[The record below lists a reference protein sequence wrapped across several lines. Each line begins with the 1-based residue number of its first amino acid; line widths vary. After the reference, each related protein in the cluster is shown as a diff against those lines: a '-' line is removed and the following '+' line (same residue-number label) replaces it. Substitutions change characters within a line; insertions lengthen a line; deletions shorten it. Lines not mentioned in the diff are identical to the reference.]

1 MSLLSLPER
10 IFRRLVELPL
20 ELISM
25 ILHTQKLLTDG
36 RRMSPATEQML
47 NSMGMSTHGTGRVHV
62 SRYQS
67 EANARGVRV
76 REKRREH
83 WLRHA
88 GYWSEYTP
96 IQYQIPRLPG
106 PQGTST
112 LPQQR
117 PEWAGNAAFVFGS

>member
-20 ELISM
+20 ELINM

-36 RRMSPATEQML
+36 RRMTPATEQML
-47 NSMGMSTHGTGRVHV
+47 NSMGITHGIRRVRM

-88 GYWSEYTP
+88 GYWSMYTP
-96 IQYQIPRLPG
+96 WQYQIPRLPG

-117 PEWAGNAAFVFGS
+117 PEWAGNAVFVFGS